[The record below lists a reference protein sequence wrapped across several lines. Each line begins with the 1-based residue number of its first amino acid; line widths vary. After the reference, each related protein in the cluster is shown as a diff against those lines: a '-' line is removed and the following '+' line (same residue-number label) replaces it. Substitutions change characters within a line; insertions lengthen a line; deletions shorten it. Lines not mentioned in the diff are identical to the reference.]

1 MNRETFKRLGP
12 AAWVVAMLAMLLAG
26 CASVSEVQ
34 TAPSLPRD
42 ARWVLLPLENYS
54 QTPQA
59 GERAEAIA
67 RTLLAQRGLKFAD
80 YPQPAGNDG
89 LPVLDEQRRY
99 QQAYAWAKAQGFR
112 YAVTGSVEEWHYKSG
127 LDGEPAVGLS
137 LRVIDVQ
144 SGATLW
150 SASGAQTGWGYQSA
164 SGTAIKLMR
173 GLLGGLR
180 LH

>member
-1 MNRETFKRLGP
+1 MNRGSVERLAPLGWL
-12 AAWVVAMLAMLLAG
+12 AVVLALLLAG

-34 TAPSLPRD
+34 TAPSLPRA
-42 ARWVLLPLENYS
+42 ARWVLLPMENYS

-67 RTLLAQRGLKFAD
+67 RTLLAQKGLTVAG
-80 YPQPAGNDG
+80 YPQPAGKGG
-89 LPVLDEQRRY
+89 LPVLDERQRYR
-99 QQAYAWAKAQGFR
+99 QAYDWAKAQGFR

-137 LRVIDVQ
+137 LRVVDLQ
-144 SGATLW
+144 SGATVW
-150 SASGAQTGWGYQSA
+150 SASGAKTGWGYQSA
-164 SGTAIKLMR
+164 AGTAIKLMN

>member
-1 MNRETFKRLGP
+1 MNRGSVKRLWP
-12 AAWVVAMLAMLLAG
+12 LAWLVPVLALLLAG

-42 ARWVLLPLENYS
+42 ARWVLLPMENYS

-67 RTLLAQRGLKFAD
+67 RTLLAQRGLKVAN
-80 YPQPAGNDG
+80 YQQPKGNGG

-99 QQAYAWAKAQGFR
+99 QQAYDWAKAQGFR

-150 SASGAQTGWGYQSA
+150 SASGAKTGWGYQSA
-164 SGTAIKLMR
+164 AGTAIKLMN
-173 GLLGGLR
+173 GLLGGLQ

>member
-1 MNRETFKRLGP
+1 MNRESVKRLGLL
-12 AAWVVAMLAMLLAG
+12 AWATAVLALLLAG

-42 ARWVLLPLENYS
+42 ARWVLLPIENYS

-59 GERAEAIA
+59 GERTEAIA
-67 RTLLAQRGLKFAD
+67 RTLLAKRGLKVAG
-80 YPQPAGNDG
+80 YPQPAGNGG
-89 LPVLDEQRRY
+89 LPVLDEQQRY
-99 QQAYAWAKAQGFR
+99 RKAYDWAKAQGFR

-150 SASGAQTGWGYQSA
+150 SASGANTGWGYQSA
-164 SGTAIKLMR
+164 AGTAIKLMN

>member
-1 MNRETFKRLGP
+1 MNRDVFKRLGP
-12 AAWVVAMLAMLLAG
+12 LAWVAAMLALLLTG

-34 TAPSLPRD
+34 TSPPLPRD
-42 ARWVLLPLENYS
+42 ARWVLLPLENYA

-67 RTLLAQRGLKFAD
+67 RTLLAQRGLAVAD
-80 YPQPAGNDG
+80 YPQPAGSDG
-89 LPVLDEQRRY
+89 LPVLDEQQRY
-99 QQAYAWAKAQGFR
+99 QRAYAWAKAQGFR

-150 SASGAQTGWGYQSA
+150 SASGARTGWGYQSA
-164 SGTAIKLMR
+164 SGTAIKLMS

>member
-1 MNRETFKRLGP
+1 M
-12 AAWVVAMLAMLLAG
+12 
-26 CASVSEVQ
+26 

-42 ARWVLLPLENYS
+42 ARWVLLPIENYS

-59 GERAEAIA
+59 GSRAEAIA
-67 RTLLAQRGLKFAD
+67 RTLLARRGLKMAN
-80 YPQPAGNDG
+80 YQQPKGNGG

-99 QQAYAWAKAQGFR
+99 QQAYDWAKAQGFR

-150 SASGAQTGWGYQSA
+150 SASGAKTGWGYQSA
-164 SGTAIKLMR
+164 AGTAIKLMN